1 MAVLAFA
8 QPGQILVLTEGP
20 RHDLD
25 GIRENVLAAGNHL
38 IALYAN
44 YPPHLEA
51 FRTLAQGVPT
61 DRDVRDFVTKDMQ
74 NAMQSMD
81 DARAIVCGFYPG
93 GNPTITSMSTDGGSF
108 SFFTHYP
115 QVVADLSPSVF
126 NYLHR
131 NLYSPFMTHE
141 EGLDFIVLAGLQY
154 AELFRKM
161 GYADGIGVARLRVGT
176 PMEWLS
182 DVEVD
187 RSTERARCR
196 LRALARLMSGVL
208 SS

>member
-25 GIRENVLAAGNHL
+25 NIRENVLAAGNHL
-38 IALYAN
+38 VALYGN

-51 FRTLAQGVPT
+51 FRDLAHDVSS
-61 DRDVRDFVTKDMQ
+61 DRDVRDFVTVDMQ
-74 NAMQSMD
+74 NAMGSME

-93 GNPTITSMSTDGGSF
+93 GNPTITSMSTEGGSF
-108 SFFTHYP
+108 SLFIHYP

-126 NYLHR
+126 AYLHR

-154 AELFRKM
+154 AELFRKLS
-161 GYADGIGVARLRVGT
+161 YADGIGVARLRVGT

-182 DVEVD
+182 EEELEA
-187 RSTERARCR
+187 STERARCR
-196 LRALARLMSGVL
+196 LRAVARLMSGVL